1 MSKTISGAH
10 TRWNLRYHM
19 VWIVKYRKD
28 LLYWPGVS
36 ERFCE
41 LIKGI
46 SERYEWVM
54 DSLATDGK
62 HVHVFMG
69 APPRYAPAEVVKI
82 MRSITAREIFRDF
95 PQVKEE
101 LWGGEFWGD
110 GYYVRTV
117 GNEVTAE
124 VIREYIK
131 RQETDP
137 IVCGCGWALKIIRPD
152 INKIISAAHWP
163 SESSG

>member
-1 MSKTISGAH
+1 MVSETISGAH
-10 TRWNLRYHM
+10 TRWNIRYHI

-28 LLYWPGVS
+28 LLYRSGVS
-36 ERFCE
+36 ERLSE
-41 LIKGI
+41 LIKEIG
-46 SERYEWVM
+46 ERYEWVI
-54 DSLATDGK
+54 DTLATDGN

-82 MRSITAREIFRDF
+82 MKSITAREIFREF

-101 LWGGEFWGD
+101 LWGGELWGD

-117 GNEVTAE
+117 GSEVTSE

-131 RQETDP
+131 KQGTQTQHKSYEQLR
-137 IVCGCGWALKIIRPD
+137 LF
-152 INKIISAAHWP
+152 
-163 SESSG
+163 

>member
-1 MSKTISGAH
+1 
-10 TRWNLRYHM
+10 M

-28 LLYWPGVS
+28 LLYWPGVA

-46 SERYEWVM
+46 AERYEWVI
-54 DSLATDGK
+54 DTLATDGN

-69 APPRYAPAEVVKI
+69 ATPRYAPAEVVKI
-82 MRSITAREIFRDF
+82 MKSITAREIFRDF

-131 RQETDP
+131 RQRTETQHKNYEQ
-137 IVCGCGWALKIIRPD
+137 LRLF
-152 INKIISAAHWP
+152 
-163 SESSG
+163 

>member
-1 MSKTISGAH
+1 
-10 TRWNLRYHM
+10 M

-28 LLYWPGVS
+28 LLSWPGVS
-36 ERFCE
+36 ESFCE
-41 LIKGI
+41 LIRGI
-46 SERYEWVM
+46 GERYGWVI
-54 DSLATDGK
+54 DTLATDGN

-82 MRSITAREIFRDF
+82 MKSITAREIFQRF

-124 VIREYIK
+124 VIGEYIK
-131 RQETDP
+131 KQGTKTEHKSYEQP
-137 IVCGCGWALKIIRPD
+137 KLF
-152 INKIISAAHWP
+152 
-163 SESSG
+163 

>member
-1 MSKTISGAH
+1 MSETISGAH
-10 TRWNLRYHM
+10 TRWNIRYHI
-19 VWIVKYRKD
+19 VWIVKYRKG
-28 LLYWPGVS
+28 LLYRSGVS

-46 SERYEWVM
+46 GERYGWVI
-54 DSLATDGK
+54 DTLATDGN

-69 APPRYAPAEVVKI
+69 SPPRYAPAEVAKI
-82 MRSITAREIFRDF
+82 MKSITAREIFREF

-131 RQETDP
+131 KQGTETQHKSYEQ
-137 IVCGCGWALKIIRPD
+137 LRLF
-152 INKIISAAHWP
+152 
-163 SESSG
+163 